1 MCSVGMRVPY
11 FWPCF
16 TILPWCWQT
25 NVLHITHPP
34 LSPRLIDTNTLL
46 TLRAHLGFRFSLRFT
61 LSPHATPYVWV
72 HCSPLPTRLRQRLGC
87 PPSER
92 NTLRPIFSPSQGP
105 PDTWEHPLWGWGQFW
120 GRSAWN
126 SFCPSN
132 KLSWNFSINFRFCYR
147 NRNISQSITWI
158 YTEATTLELRKS
170 SFSFFREVFHQS
182 ILRNSSSL
190 WLTLQIFLPEF
201 LLFFATFANL
211 DAIVFTVLC

>member
-1 MCSVGMRVPY
+1 MCSVGMRVTY

-87 PPSER
+87 LPSER
-92 NTLRPIFSPSQGP
+92 NTLRPIF
-105 PDTWEHPLWGWGQFW
+105 PLPKV
-120 GRSAWN
+120 R
-126 SFCPSN
+126 
-132 KLSWNFSINFRFCYR
+132 R
-147 NRNISQSITWI
+147 
-158 YTEATTLELRKS
+158 TLENIPS
-170 SFSFFREVFHQS
+170 GGGDSFGDGLHGILSAPRTNSPEISVS
-182 ILRNSSSL
+182 I
-190 WLTLQIFLPEF
+190 FD
-201 LLFFATFANL
+201 FATETGTFLNR
-211 DAIVFTVLC
+211 